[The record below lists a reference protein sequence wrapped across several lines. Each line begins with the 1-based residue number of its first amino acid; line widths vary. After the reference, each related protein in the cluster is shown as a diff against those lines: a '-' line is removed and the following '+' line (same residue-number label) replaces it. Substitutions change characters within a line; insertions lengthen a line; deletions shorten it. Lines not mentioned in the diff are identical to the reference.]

1 MHRRVGA
8 RHGSAGQPKFRHP
21 TPACMRQVR
30 RGYALGPDRAG
41 LRYRPRVVRS
51 LEFRVFLRKRAHG
64 HQELRGSV
72 MIAAGA
78 AVELQPAHAGKLCVG
93 APETAEDRQRKLGAL
108 EFRLHLWDE
117 AREQVEQLLAATWNG
132 SIGYAVLHEAARE
145 YPARYIT
152 LSRNGRIVF
161 QWNGQARS

>member
-8 RHGSAGQPKFRHP
+8 RHGSSGQPKFRHP

-30 RGYALGPDRAG
+30 RGHALGPDRAG
-41 LRYRPRVVRS
+41 LRRCRRVVRS
-51 LEFRVFLRKRAHG
+51 LEFRLFLRKRVQG
-64 HQELRGSV
+64 DQEFRGAV
-72 MIAAGA
+72 MIAAGDA
-78 AVELQPAHAGKLCVG
+78 FETQSAHAVKLSAA
-93 APETAEDRQRKLGAL
+93 APDAAEGGERTLGGL

-117 AREQVEQLLAATWNG
+117 AREHVEQLLAATWNG

>member
-1 MHRRVGA
+1 M
-8 RHGSAGQPKFRHP
+8 
-21 TPACMRQVR
+21 M
-30 RGYALGPDRAG
+30 
-41 LRYRPRVVRS
+41 
-51 LEFRVFLRKRAHG
+51 
-64 HQELRGSV
+64 
-72 MIAAGA
+72 AAGD
-78 AVELQPAHAGKLCVG
+78 AVEVQAAQARKPCVG
-93 APETAEDRQRKLGAL
+93 APETAEGRQGKLGAL

-161 QWNGQARS
+161 QWNGQPRS